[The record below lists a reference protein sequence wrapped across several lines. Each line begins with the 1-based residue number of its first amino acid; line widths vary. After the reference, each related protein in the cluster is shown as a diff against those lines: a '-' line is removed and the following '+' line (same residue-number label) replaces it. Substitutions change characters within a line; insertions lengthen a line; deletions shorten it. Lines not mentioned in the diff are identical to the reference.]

1 MKLELK
7 QIFEL
12 VGERLPIEYDVDLSD
27 YELYNTKP
35 FATPVHVTGEV
46 FNEAGV
52 VQISYTVRFTLKL
65 PCDRCLDI
73 FTRDYEYSFQEILV
87 NEENPENDE
96 YIPVPGCLLEL
107 DDLVLSD
114 VLLSLP
120 AKQLCREDCK
130 GLCPKCGVN
139 WNHETCQCSQKEVD
153 PRLAV
158 LGELL
163 K

>member
-1 MKLELK
+1 MILELK

-12 VGERLPIEYDVDLSD
+12 TGERLPIEHNVDLSD

-35 FATPVHVTGEV
+35 FASLVNVKGEV

-52 VQISYTVRFTLKL
+52 VQIDYTVRFVLKL

-73 FTRDYEYSFQEILV
+73 FTRNCEYSFHEVLV
-87 NEENPENDE
+87 NDETPENDE
-96 YIPVPGCLLEL
+96 YIPVPGCKL
-107 DDLVLSD
+107 DLDELVLSD
-114 VLLSLP
+114 ILLSLP
-120 AKQLCREDCK
+120 VKQLCAEDCK

-139 WNHETCQCSQKEVD
+139 WNHDTCHCTQKEVD